1 MSMQSIITRDKLVLN
16 VDEMSALLGISK
28 PTAYE
33 LIKREGFP
41 AVRVSER
48 RIIIP
53 VEGLYRWLESAAA
66 AGIGA

>member
-1 MSMQSIITRDKLVLN
+1 MADSRLTITVAELAK
-16 VDEMSALLGISK
+16 LLGVSK

-41 AVRVSER
+41 AIRVSDR

-53 VEGLYRWLESAAA
+53 VEGLNKWLNDPANQN
-66 AGIGA
+66 GARA